1 MESTKALED
10 VAPSTAPT
18 IPSWRGARAVHT
30 DKAPYG
36 QGQPRHRTE
45 ILSRWT
51 EKNLYFLFVC
61 RYEALNLKPSPD
73 SSSET
78 FQLWVWDVAEV
89 LIGSDLQNI
98 RRYKEFETS
107 PQGE

>member
-1 MESTKALED
+1 MRDGVIACVLVLIAAQTVMTAEPAVLESTKAQGD
-10 VAPSTAPT
+10 VAPSTDPT
-18 IPSWRGARAVHT
+18 VPFWRGARAVYT

-36 QGQPRHRTE
+36 QSQPHYRTE

-61 RYEALNLKPSPD
+61 PYEVLNLKPSPD

-78 FQLWVWDVAEV
+78 FQL
-89 LIGSDLQNI
+89 
-98 RRYKEFETS
+98 
-107 PQGE
+107 